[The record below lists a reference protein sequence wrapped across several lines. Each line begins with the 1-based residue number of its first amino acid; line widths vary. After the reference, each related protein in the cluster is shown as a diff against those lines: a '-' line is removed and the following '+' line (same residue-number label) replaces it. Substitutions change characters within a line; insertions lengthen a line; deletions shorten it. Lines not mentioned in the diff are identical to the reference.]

1 MAFDI
6 NYCETILNI
15 FVNIIKR
22 LYMKKF
28 WLFIWT
34 FLFLSGLFL
43 TKNCDANNVKINGIA
58 EIDGAVGS
66 DKMATVKFKLSWEN
80 SWRDNLN
87 WDAVYVFVKFRV
99 DGSDNQW
106 YHAYLEETGH
116 MSSSPMF
123 AFSPAKSGTNVTGLF
138 VERKENGEGNIT
150 ESEMKFRWNI
160 QKGTRP
166 LSQQEFA
173 DGKVDLAVFA
183 IEMVYV
189 PFGAFV
195 LGDGIS
201 NQAFS
206 MAGGNPFLVGA
217 DNVSTKV
224 KIRTGD
230 SLVLASSYPKGY
242 NGFYCMKYEVSQEQ
256 YARFLNKLTFAEQK
270 QRVGNDLSSLQEG
283 EFVFGNKNEPS
294 YRNGIVVQTKETNQP
309 VIFGHDL
316 NKNKTYGEDE
326 DGQTIACNYLSPMDM
341 LAYCSWAGLRPMS
354 ELEYEKACRL
364 SSADLANPVE
374 GGYAWNGD
382 NIKDRANNVVN
393 GGRPDEKPNKGN
405 VNAGNTFGPIRCGAF
420 ATSTTYQEDAGATS
434 WGIMDMSGNLSELC
448 YSANN
453 TGTVFIGNHGLGM
466 VNTSLSGWPGNANQF
481 AIRGGSF
488 SSSDPLLRVSDR
500 TNATGTYFKDV
511 NQRDSTVTFRA
522 VHTFTNGDSVEVSA
536 GKIVCANGKL
546 TDTVCTES
554 GALYIINEAAATNAS
569 GYIWYVKSQK
579 GIWEVVNG
587 QFNSSLTFT
596 ALDGSAEYSFKR
608 KAICAMGD
616 AFSNEVIIVSPQV
629 SLSTTDL
636 VLKNC
641 VAASATAKL
650 GANGSI
656 TWLMDDGSSK
666 VLKHDAGVMNS
677 TYTPGFIDM
686 GISPG
691 TEVNTTIICRGI
703 VGGCVA
709 EKKVNVSII
718 PSESTLKLTGRS
730 SAAVA
735 PKISTPIILSVSSA
749 EAKVMWYFNGK
760 QVLPKPL
767 TGSVTPTYAPTYSV
781 FKSGGSHILMAK
793 AELNG
798 CVATHNVL
806 VHVTDSVKA
815 LNCPATVTDE
825 DDTDRNTYS
834 VRKMADGR
842 CWMVT
847 NLRRTDKTAKHAGT
861 AANDAAFGCHYTWV
875 TAMEGSVAERAR
887 GICPKGWHIPAADE
901 WKNLEMALA
910 SGLTITAADATGYR
924 GSHRGSM
931 VVASGLNLTYSEY
944 SGNAPSSYG
953 YYWTSTENSSSAY
966 YYRVYSSNSGVYLS
980 TASKGTEYSVRCVM
994 D

>member
-1 MAFDI
+1 M
-6 NYCETILNI
+6 E
-15 FVNIIKR
+15 
-22 LYMKKF
+22 KF
-28 WLFIWT
+28 KFFIT
-34 FLFLSGLFL
+34 GLL
-43 TKNCDANNVKINGIA
+43 LASVLLLADYAVANNVKINGIA
-58 EIDGAVGS
+58 EIDGAVGA
-66 DKMATVKFKLSWEN
+66 DKIATVKFKLSWEN

-106 YHAYLEETGH
+106 YHAYPEETGH
-116 MSSSPMF
+116 SSSSPMF
-123 AFSPAKSGTNVTGLF
+123 VFSPAKSGTNVTGLF

-150 ESEMKFRWNI
+150 ENEIKLRWNI

-189 PFGAFV
+189 PYGAFV
-195 LGDGIS
+195 LGDGVS
-201 NQAFS
+201 ASSFC
-206 MAGGNPFLVGA
+206 MDGGAPFLVGG
-217 DNVSTKV
+217 DNVSTKIKV
-224 KIRTGD
+224 GTND

-256 YARFLNKLTFAEQK
+256 YVRFLNKLTYAEQK
-270 QRVGNDLSSLQEG
+270 QRVGNDLTTLKEG
-283 EFVFGNKNEPS
+283 EFVFGNPNEPS

-309 VIFGHDL
+309 VVFGHDL
-316 NKNKTYGEDE
+316 NKNKTYGEEE
-326 DGQTIACNYLSPMDM
+326 DGQTIACNYLTPQDM

-382 NIKDRANNVVN
+382 HIISRAGGVMN
-393 GGRPDEKPNKGN
+393 GGRPDEKPDKGN
-405 VNAGNTFGPIRCGAF
+405 VNAGNTFGPVRCGAF
-420 ATSTTYQEDAGATS
+420 ATSTTRQEEAGASS
-434 WGIMDMSGNLSELC
+434 WGIMEMSGNLAELC

-453 TGTVFIGNHGLGM
+453 SGTAFIANHGLGM
-466 VNTSLSGWPGNANQF
+466 VNTALSGWPVNANQF
-481 AIRGGSF
+481 AVRGGSF
-488 SSSDPLLRVSDR
+488 ASADAQLRVSDR
-500 TNATGTYFKDV
+500 TNATGNYFKDI

-546 TDTVCTES
+546 VDTVCTET
-554 GALYIINEAAATNAS
+554 GILYIINESAATNAS
-569 GYIWYVKSQK
+569 GYVWYVKGQK
-579 GIWEVVNG
+579 GTWEVVNG

-596 ALDGSAEYSFKR
+596 GLDGSAEYSFKR

-616 AFSNEVIIVSPQV
+616 AFSNEVKIVSPQV
-629 SLSTTDL
+629 SLNATDL

-641 VAASATAKL
+641 IAASATATL

-656 TWLMDDGSSK
+656 TWLMDDGSGK
-666 VLKHDAGVMNS
+666 VLKNDAGVMTS

-691 TEVNTTIICRGI
+691 TEVNTTIICRGT

-718 PSESTLKLTGRS
+718 PSQSSLKLSGRP

-735 PKISTPIILSVSSA
+735 PKISTPIILTVSSA

-760 QVLPKPL
+760 EVLPKPL

-781 FKSGGSHILMAK
+781 FKSGGSHILTAK

-798 CVATHNVL
+798 CVATHDVL

-825 DDTDRNTYS
+825 DDTDKNTYT

-842 CWMVT
+842 CWMIT
-847 NLRRTDKTAKHAGT
+847 NLRRTDRASKHAGSP
-861 AANDAAFGCHYTWV
+861 ANDAAHGCHYTWT
-875 TAMEGSVAERAR
+875 TAMEGSTAERAR

-910 SGLTITAADATGYR
+910 SGFTIAVADGTGGR
-924 GSHRGSM
+924 GSHMSAM
-931 VVASGLNLTYSEY
+931 TASGGLNLTFSTYGGSEP
-944 SGNAPSSYG
+944 ARYG
-953 YYWTSTENSSSAY
+953 YYWTSTENSTSAY
-966 YYRVYSSNSGVYLS
+966 YYMVYNGSNAVTYAT
-980 TASKGTEYSVRCVM
+980 TAKGGEYSVRCVM